1 VLKAPISAS
10 QVNLVTVEMVQK
22 RIDEFKS
29 LWTNAV
35 NPSEQNRAFRLLIEK
50 IVYNREDD
58 GLKLDILYE

>member
-1 VLKAPISAS
+1 MLKAPISAS